1 MFNFLGLESTGH
13 LIRPAVHGAG
23 DGNGGGF
30 LVLIESA
37 LDAVSRALEPG
48 ASGNPLSG
56 VEALGT
62 NWHPLI
68 VHFPIA
74 FLIGFFLLEFIG
86 VVLRGPGIRT
96 AASWMLYL
104 GALSATAAAVA
115 GLIAADTVPHGSA
128 VHDIMEWHERAGL
141 TIAGLSSALAV
152 WRLLSRERL
161 SAMAEALHLFLGA
174 IVVAAIVL
182 AADLGGLMVYQH
194 GVGVKSLQL
203 ADDHHHHDG
212 HEHSRAN
219 SDGASDAHHA
229 TQGTEAADSGE
240 SDGSAD
246 EPRAHGPL
254 DAAEEPHAH
263 AHEAPSGQ
271 AQLHS
276 HEGPGAKAKPHS
288 HKASGAETKPHSHK
302 ASGAEAK
309 PHSHGVAGARS
320 EPRAKP

>member
-13 LIRPAVHGAG
+13 FIRPAVHGAG

-37 LDAVSRALEPG
+37 LDAVSRSLESG
-48 ASGNPLSG
+48 ASGNPLAG

-62 NWHPLI
+62 NWHPLV

-74 FLIGFFLLEFIG
+74 FLTGFFLLELIG
-86 VVLRGPGIRT
+86 VVLRQPGIRT

-104 GALSATAAAVA
+104 GALSAIAAAVA

-128 VHDIMEWHERAGL
+128 VHGIMEWHERVGL

-174 IVVAAIVL
+174 IVVAAIAL

-219 SDGASDAHHA
+219 FDGASDAHHA
-229 TQGTEAADSGE
+229 TQGAEAAESGE

-246 EPRAHGPL
+246 EPHAHGPR
-254 DAAEEPHAH
+254 DAADEPHVH
-263 AHEAPSGQ
+263 AHEAPGGQ
-271 AQLHS
+271 AKPHS
-276 HEGPGAKAKPHS
+276 HEAPGAKPHS
-288 HKASGAETKPHSHK
+288 HKASGAEAKPHSHK